1 MRDALVSSGVGQ
13 GLQMRLDDTEA
24 RAFVTIQHN
33 RRSAARSQTAGH
45 QSVFGAV
52 FPRRGN
58 HSPFENVNAWTSR
71 SFDPCC

>member
-33 RRSAARSQTAGH
+33 RRSATFEPDGSTTDLFEPCFH
-45 QSVFGAV
+45 AV
-52 FPRRGN
+52 EMTL
-58 HSPFENVNAWTSR
+58 PFENVNAWTSR